1 MTAGRE
7 RWPRLRVCFVALAG
21 LAPLHGER
29 HRARGGEPQAVDPL
43 TFVETSSYGERAI
56 DAVGRVLGID
66 VICHGS
72 DRPYATSRL
81 PDLGVAALHAVR
93 VSNPARLLP
102 RPGDRMTL
110 SHPLAVAG
118 RVLSPPELAALAAD
132 VAAQQALWQPR
143 LDPRATVRT
152 YASLH
157 RDPELELWAI
167 AWLPE
172 NDTGWHD
179 HDSSSGAVHV
189 VEGALEEHVL
199 RLGGPERR
207 VVHAPGATFS
217 FGPDHI
223 HRVTCS
229 GARAVSIHAYSP
241 RALAAGPVRGRRGR
255 RAAPPHG
262 VLRRRAAPARRAAA
276 RRGLTATRRR
286 GRARPASMIATVRA
300 PSPRAAARTRPRSRR
315 GRSGG

>member
-1 MTAGRE
+1 
-7 RWPRLRVCFVALAG
+7 
-21 LAPLHGER
+21 
-29 HRARGGEPQAVDPL
+29 
-43 TFVETSSYGERAI
+43 
-56 DAVGRVLGID
+56 
-66 VICHGS
+66 
-72 DRPYATSRL
+72 
-81 PDLGVAALHAVR
+81 
-93 VSNPARLLP
+93 
-102 RPGDRMTL
+102 MTL

-118 RVLSPPELAALAAD
+118 RLLSTPELAGLAAD
-132 VAAQQALWQPR
+132 VAARPELWRSR

-199 RLGGPERR
+199 RLGGPDRR

-241 RALAAGPVRGRRGR
+241 ALWRLGQYAVDDDGVLHRRTVSYADELRPLDGRLLAA
-255 RAAPPHG
+255 
-262 VLRRRAAPARRAAA
+262 
-276 RRGLTATRRR
+276 
-286 GRARPASMIATVRA
+286 S
-300 PSPRAAARTRPRSRR
+300 
-315 GRSGG
+315 